1 MVLNVVVK
9 YEFKRNVGSRDM
21 GKILGKKGSK
31 WPEMGG
37 GNILILKQKNGKY
50 REF

>member
-9 YEFKRNVGSRDM
+9 YEFKRNFGSRDM

-31 WPEMGG
+31 WSEMGG
-37 GNILILKQKNGKY
+37 GEY
-50 REF
+50 TDT